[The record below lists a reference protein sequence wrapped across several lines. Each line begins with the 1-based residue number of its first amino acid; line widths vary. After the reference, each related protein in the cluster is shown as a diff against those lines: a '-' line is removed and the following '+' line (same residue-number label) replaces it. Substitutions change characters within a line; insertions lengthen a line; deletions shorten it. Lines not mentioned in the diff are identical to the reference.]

1 MKETLPHF
9 IVKLN
14 EIPRKSS
21 TSGKIIITT
30 KVRKALEKHD
40 FEKLKEYVPNSNLEY
55 LKIKLLIIQTTFL
68 IFYKQYPNCR
78 IISRQFE
85 IYIL

>member
-55 LKIKLLIIQTTFL
+55 LKAN
-68 IFYKQYPNCR
+68 Y
-78 IISRQFE
+78 
-85 IYIL
+85 

>member
-9 IVKLN
+9 VVKLN

-55 LKIKLLIIQTTFL
+55 LKIKLLIIQTFL
-68 IFYKQYPNCR
+68 LFYKQNPICC
-78 IISRQFE
+78 IVSRQFE

>member
-21 TSGKIIITT
+21 TSGKIIIAT
-30 KVRKALEKHD
+30 KVRKSLEKPD
-40 FEKLKEYVPNSNLEY
+40 FEKLK
-55 LKIKLLIIQTTFL
+55 
-68 IFYKQYPNCR
+68 
-78 IISRQFE
+78 
-85 IYIL
+85 

>member
-1 MKETLPHF
+1 MFCLWRAILPCYKQYNDSMKETLPHF

-40 FEKLKEYVPNSNLEY
+40 FEKLKEYVPNSTLEY
-55 LKIKLLIIQTTFL
+55 LKAN
-68 IFYKQYPNCR
+68 Y
-78 IISRQFE
+78 
-85 IYIL
+85 